1 MTPTDL
7 PALREAVAQMTEG
20 PWFWKPGSLRDIV
33 TKSDTQDLRVC
44 EAAPGNTNGEDDTK
58 GIVALRN
65 AAPAL
70 LDEVEAL
77 RAENA
82 ALKANADDDTAIVS
96 RARDICHRHGYVVD
110 AEHEGWTTC
119 ALRSLEAEVAAARKV
134 LETAIELP
142 GYYAYAVIDVDAAAW
157 QAWQARRK
165 P

>member
-1 MTPTDL
+1 MTDL
-7 PALREAVAQMTEG
+7 PALREAVAKMTEG
-20 PWFWKPGSLRDIV
+20 SWFWKPGSLRDIV

-77 RAENA
+77 RERGSPG
-82 ALKANADDDTAIVS
+82 VV
-96 RARDICHRHGYVVD
+96 HEVD
-110 AEHEGWTTC
+110 AAFH
-119 ALRSLEAEVAAARKV
+119 ALTVAQRDAAWRDLAAARAV
-134 LETAIELP
+134 LETAHELA
-142 GYYAYAVIDVDAAAW
+142 GSAGMYCVGVDRTLW
-157 QAWQARRK
+157 QAWQARGQ